1 MKQVVAAILFF
12 IYFAVSSGLIL
23 SAHYCMDELDSTEIS
38 FTTQDTCG
46 KCGMETSD
54 SNGCCRDEYKVV
66 KIEVDQLVAKVLNT
80 DFSLPLIHHNTTDLL
95 LAPFRNFTPDYTL
108 IAHSPPLLSEQE
120 TYIENC
126 VFRI

>member
-1 MKQVVAAILFF
+1 MKKVVASILFL

-23 SAHYCMDELDSTEIS
+23 SAHYCMDELNNTEIS
-38 FTTQDTCG
+38 FTTSDTCG
-46 KCGMETSD
+46 KCGMETTN

-66 KIEVDQLVAKVLNT
+66 KIEVDQLVAKALHSN
-80 DFSLPLIHHNTTDLL
+80 FSLPVISHVSTDYL
-95 LAPFRNFTPDYTL
+95 LAPFRNFTNRNL